1 MKTIKEHKHNTAA
14 YQSKKNIIV
23 GKQAVLQA
31 LHNHVLLDKILVN
44 RQLPSEFIMQ
54 LRQNARVADVPVQ
67 IVPLEKLNRLTNMP
81 HQGIVALKASI
92 AYQKLQQVIDWVND
106 KGETP
111 LFIMLDGITDVR
123 NIGAIAR
130 SAVCFGAHAVII
142 PNKGVGALNEEAVRA
157 SAGALEQIAVCRVE
171 SLIDAVQE
179 LHLNGIHVMA
189 TTMRHAKKIYE
200 IDGTV
205 PCCIIMG
212 SEEKGVHE
220 QLLQAADEVCFI
232 PMQETF
238 DSLNVSVAT
247 GIFLYEIMKQRQVI

>member
-1 MKTIKEHKHNTAA
+1 MKTIKEHKHNTA

-31 LHNHVLLDKILVN
+31 LNNQVLLDKILVN
-44 RQLPSEFIMQ
+44 RQLSSDFIVQ
-54 LRQNARVADVPVQ
+54 IRQKARIANVPVQ
-67 IVPLEKLNRLTNMP
+67 VVPLEKLNRLTNMP

-92 AYQKLQQVIDWVND
+92 LYQKLQPIIDWIND

-111 LFIMLDGITDVR
+111 LLLMLDGITDVR

-130 SAVCFGAHAVII
+130 SAVCFGAHAIII
-142 PNKGVGALNEEAVRA
+142 PNKGVGALNEEAVHA

-171 SLIDAVQE
+171 NLINTVQE
-179 LHLNGIHVMA
+179 LHLNGIRVMA
-189 TTMRHAKKIYE
+189 TTMRNTKKIYE
-200 IDGTV
+200 IDGTL

-220 QLLQAADEVCFI
+220 QLLQAADEICFI

-247 GIFLYEIMKQRQVI
+247 GICLYEIMKQRQAI